1 MIAEA
6 KGKQGS
12 CKEIKGERGGR
23 GGGEAG
29 SDQGPVGHGWEI
41 CSWTQEC
48 WELVKGVGVR
58 VDATDRA
65 PSALCLKTKLLLL
78 GFGERITFDITRVFS
93 LRL

>member
-1 MIAEA
+1 MQKRKAN
-6 KGKQGS
+6 KVPVKRS
-12 CKEIKGERGGR
+12 RGR
-23 GGGEAG
+23 GEGGEAG

-58 VDATDRA
+58 VDAADRA
-65 PSALCLKTKLLLL
+65 PSALCLKTILLLL
-78 GFGERITFDITRVFS
+78 GFGERITFAITRVFS